1 MKYLE
6 EIESEKYIAVET
18 YKKNG
23 NIVRTP
29 VWFTIKDNQ
38 IFVVT
43 RDQTGKVKRLKNN
56 TQVKI
61 ATCTIKGDIKG
72 KWVSGIAEI
81 LDEGKTKDAVKR
93 RDKKYGFFSKM
104 ARFLTKNKGELL
116 AFSIKIRGL

>member
-6 EIESEKYIAVET
+6 EIESEKYISVET
-18 YKKNG
+18 YRKNG
-23 NIVRTP
+23 DPVRTP

-56 TQVKI
+56 IQVKI
-61 ATCTIKGDIKG
+61 AICTIKGEIKG
-72 KWVSGIAEI
+72 KWVSGVAEI
-81 LDEGKTKDAVKR
+81 LDGEKTKDAVKR

-104 ARFLTKNKGELL
+104 ARFLTKSKGELL
-116 AFSIKIRGL
+116 AFSIKIK

>member
-1 MKYLE
+1 MKHLE
-6 EIESEKYIAVET
+6 EIEPEKYISVET
-18 YKKNG
+18 YRKNG
-23 NIVRTP
+23 VPVRTP
-29 VWFTIKDNQ
+29 VWFTIKNNQ

-61 ATCTIKGDIKG
+61 ATCTIKGKIKG
-72 KWVSGIAEI
+72 KWVSGDVEI
-81 LDEGKTKDAVKR
+81 LDEEKTKDAVKR

-116 AFSIKIRGL
+116 AFSIKIK

>member
-6 EIESEKYIAVET
+6 EIESEKYISVET
-18 YKKNG
+18 YRKNG
-23 NIVRTP
+23 DPVRTP
-29 VWFTIKDNQ
+29 VWFTIKNNQ

-61 ATCTIKGDIKG
+61 ATCTIKGKIKG
-72 KWVSGIAEI
+72 KWISGTAEI
-81 LDEGKTKDAVKR
+81 LDDEKTKDAVKR

-104 ARFLTKNKGELL
+104 ARFLTKSKGELV
-116 AFSIKIRGL
+116 AFSIKIK

>member
-1 MKYLE
+1 MLKYLE
-6 EIESEKYIAVET
+6 EIESEKYISVET

-23 NIVRTP
+23 DSVRTP

-61 ATCTIKGDIKG
+61 ATCKIKGSIKG
-72 KWVSGIAEI
+72 KWVSGVAEI
-81 LDEGKTKDAVKR
+81 LDEGKTKEAVKR

-104 ARFLTKNKGELL
+104 ARFLTKSKGDLL
-116 AFSIKIRGL
+116 AFSIKIK

>member
-6 EIESEKYIAVET
+6 EIESEKYISVET

-23 NIVRTP
+23 TPVRTP

-43 RDQTGKVKRLKNN
+43 RVQTGKVKRLKNN

-61 ATCTIKGDIKG
+61 ATYTIKGDIKG
-72 KWVSGIAEI
+72 KWFSGTVEI
-81 LDEGKTKDAVKR
+81 LDAEKTKDAIKR

-104 ARFLTKNKGELL
+104 AKFLTKSKGELL
-116 AFSIKIRGL
+116 AFSIKIK

>member
-1 MKYLE
+1 MRYLE
-6 EIESEKYIAVET
+6 EIESEKYISVET
-18 YKKNG
+18 YRKNG
-23 NIVRTP
+23 DPVRTP
-29 VWFTIKDNQ
+29 VWFTIKNNQ

-61 ATCTIKGDIKG
+61 ATCTIKGKIKG
-72 KWVSGIAEI
+72 KWVSGVAEI
-81 LDEGKTKDAVKR
+81 LDEEKTKDAVKR

-116 AFSIKIRGL
+116 AFSIKIK

>member
-6 EIESEKYIAVET
+6 EIESEKYISVET
-18 YKKNG
+18 YRKNG
-23 NIVRTP
+23 DSVKTP

-43 RDQTGKVKRLKNN
+43 RDQTGKVKRLKND

-61 ATCTIKGDIKG
+61 ATCTIKGVIKG
-72 KWVSGIAEI
+72 KWISGTAEI
-81 LDEGKTKDAVKR
+81 LDMEKTKEAVKR

-116 AFSIKIRGL
+116 AFSIKIK

>member
-6 EIESEKYIAVET
+6 EIESEKYISVET

-23 NIVRTP
+23 DSVRTP

-61 ATCTIKGDIKG
+61 ATCAIKGTIKG
-72 KWVSGIAEI
+72 KWNSGVAEI
-81 LDEGKTKDAVKR
+81 LDEEKTKDAVKR

-104 ARFLTKNKGELL
+104 ARFLTKNKRELL
-116 AFSIKIRGL
+116 AFSIKIKWL

>member
-6 EIESEKYIAVET
+6 EIESEKYISVET
-18 YKKNG
+18 YRKNG
-23 NIVRTP
+23 DPVRTP

-61 ATCTIKGDIKG
+61 AICAIKGEIKG
-72 KWVSGIAEI
+72 KWVSGVAEI
-81 LDEGKTKDAVKR
+81 LDDEKTKDAVKR

-104 ARFLTKNKGELL
+104 ARFLTKSKGELL
-116 AFSIKIRGL
+116 AFSIKIK

>member
-6 EIESEKYIAVET
+6 EIESEKYISVET
-18 YKKNG
+18 YRKNG
-23 NIVRTP
+23 DPVRTP

-61 ATCTIKGDIKG
+61 AICTIKGEIKG
-72 KWVSGIAEI
+72 KWVSGVAEI
-81 LDEGKTKDAVKR
+81 LDDEKTKDAVKR

-104 ARFLTKNKGELL
+104 ARFLTKSKGELL
-116 AFSIKIRGL
+116 AFSIKIK

>member
-6 EIESEKYIAVET
+6 EIESEKYISVET
-18 YKKNG
+18 YRKNG
-23 NIVRTP
+23 DSVKTP

-61 ATCTIKGDIKG
+61 ATCTIKGVIKG
-72 KWVSGIAEI
+72 KWISGTAEI
-81 LDEGKTKDAVKR
+81 LDMEKTKEAVKR

-116 AFSIKIRGL
+116 AFSIKIK

>member
-6 EIESEKYIAVET
+6 EIESEKYISVET

-23 NIVRTP
+23 DPVRTP

-61 ATCTIKGDIKG
+61 AICTIKGEIKG
-72 KWVSGIAEI
+72 KWVSGVAEI
-81 LDEGKTKDAVKR
+81 LDDEKTKDAVKR

-104 ARFLTKNKGELL
+104 ARFLTKSKGELL
-116 AFSIKIRGL
+116 AFSIKIK

>member
-1 MKYLE
+1 MKILD
-6 EIESEKYIAVET
+6 EIQSEKYISVET
-18 YKKNG
+18 YRKNG
-23 NIVRTP
+23 ESVKTP

-72 KWVSGIAEI
+72 KWVSGTAEI
-81 LDEGKTKDAVKR
+81 LDEEKTKDAVKR

-116 AFSIKIRGL
+116 AFSIKIK

>member
-1 MKYLE
+1 LKYLE
-6 EIESEKYIAVET
+6 EIESEKYISVET
-18 YKKNG
+18 YRKNG
-23 NIVRTP
+23 DSVKTP

-43 RDQTGKVKRLKNN
+43 RDQTGKVKRLKND

-61 ATCTIKGDIKG
+61 ATCTIKGVIKG
-72 KWVSGIAEI
+72 KWISGTAEI
-81 LDEGKTKDAVKR
+81 LDMEKTKEAVKR

-116 AFSIKIRGL
+116 AFSIKIK

>member
-1 MKYLE
+1 MKILD
-6 EIESEKYIAVET
+6 EIESEKYISVET
-18 YKKNG
+18 YRKNG
-23 NIVRTP
+23 DSVKTP

-56 TQVKI
+56 SQVKI

-72 KWVSGIAEI
+72 KWISGTAEI
-81 LDEGKTKDAVKR
+81 LDEEKTKDAVKR

-116 AFSIKIRGL
+116 AFSIKIK

>member
-6 EIESEKYIAVET
+6 DIESEKYISVET
-18 YKKNG
+18 YRKNG
-23 NIVRTP
+23 DPVRTP
-29 VWFTIKDNQ
+29 VWFTIKNNQ

-61 ATCTIKGDIKG
+61 ATCSIKGEIKG
-72 KWVSGIAEI
+72 KWASGVAEI
-81 LDEGKTKDAVKR
+81 LDEEKTKDAVKR

-104 ARFLTKNKGELL
+104 ARFLTKSKGELL
-116 AFSIKIRGL
+116 AFSIKIK